1 MSGLTEIIAKFV
13 AGSND
18 QVIPSDALDVAK
30 LGITDTVAC
39 MLAGQNEPV
48 VKMVRSIVSP
58 AISNDRARLLFGNDY
73 ASSWDAALVNGT
85 AAHALDYDD
94 VAMAAHPSAVLVPA
108 ILAEGEALNASGQS
122 VLEAYVIGYEVWS
135 ELWARENGR
144 LHQKGWHPTSAYGA
158 LGAAAACARLR
169 GLDSIQ
175 SMHAIAIAASQAGGL
190 VANFGTM
197 TKPFHAGRA
206 AQSGVLSARLAS
218 CGMTGSPDI
227 VEHPQGFL
235 SAVSETGDYADAATS
250 RLGNEYQ
257 CLVHGLNI
265 KKYPMCYSTHRTIDG
280 MLALKQRYSFEAES
294 VAKVETV
301 MGVTQSKI
309 LRNHEPKTALEA
321 KFSEEFA
328 MASAVIA
335 GKVGF
340 AELTDEFVLR
350 ADVQALMTKVTNDTT
365 DARDP
370 DDPVMAPDESVTV
383 TLHSGEQFKKVV
395 QYARGHAKSP
405 LETSD
410 LWQKFKDC
418 TESTHSLEGATHFF
432 NALQGLDGVE
442 SLHGL
447 SEMSAERNS
456 L

>member
-1 MSGLTEIIAKFV
+1 MSGLTQIIAKFV
-13 AGSND
+13 AGSAEH
-18 QVIPSDALDVAK
+18 VIPSDALDVAK

-39 MLAGQNEPV
+39 MIAGQNEPV
-48 VKMVRSIVSP
+48 VNIVKSMVSP
-58 AISNDRARLLFGNDY
+58 AISNDRARLLFSDDY

-94 VAMAAHPSAVLVPA
+94 VAMAAHPSTVLVPA
-108 ILAEGEALNASGQS
+108 ILAEAEALNVSGQS
-122 VLEAYVIGYEVWS
+122 VLEAYVVGYEVWS

-158 LGAAAACARLR
+158 LAAAAACARLG

-206 AQSGVLSARLAS
+206 AQSGVLSARMAS
-218 CGMTGSPDI
+218 CGMTGAPDI
-227 VEHPQGFL
+227 VEHPRGFL
-235 SAVSETGDYADAATS
+235 SAVSETGDYADAANS

-280 MLALKQRYSFEAES
+280 MLDLKQRYSFEAES
-294 VAKVETV
+294 VAKIETV
-301 MGVTQSKI
+301 MGVTQLQI

-350 ADVQALMTKVTNDTT
+350 ADVQELMAKVINDTT
-365 DARDP
+365 DAQDP

-383 TLHSGEQFKKVV
+383 TLHSGEQVQTVV

-405 LETSD
+405 LDTSD

-418 TESTHSLEGATHFF
+418 TASTHSLEGATRFF
-432 NALQGLDGVE
+432 NALQDLNAVE
-442 SLHGL
+442 SLQRL
-447 SEMSAERNS
+447 PDMLLERNR